1 MNRFAKPQRVGKKK
15 HVAFSGNDKE
25 CAKTLQQKVLI
36 LGSVVKF
43 IVF

>member
-1 MNRFAKPQRVGKKK
+1 MNRFGKK
-15 HVAFSGNDKE
+15 FSGNDKE

-36 LGSVVKF
+36 LGSVVKC